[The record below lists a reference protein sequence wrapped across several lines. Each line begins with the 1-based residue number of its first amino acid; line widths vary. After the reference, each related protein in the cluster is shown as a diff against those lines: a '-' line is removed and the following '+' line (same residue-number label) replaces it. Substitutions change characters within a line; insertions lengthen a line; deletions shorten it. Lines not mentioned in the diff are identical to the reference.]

1 MKTNDNEELKLT
13 FDLMVKLC
21 GGRDEAGM
29 PCSSAILAIDDIKGK
44 DVISNISSVH
54 LENASIQL
62 FYSGGCIVAEAIFP
76 KTARI
81 VSRMILNVCN
91 NWINESCKVENRV
104 LSLTIVPYKLL
115 GNIMIVLNEMVY
127 FRQCET
133 EDIDYNEILR
143 QVNKELEDEEI
154 TLDEELNQLT
164 KEKEEYEQNN
174 NIYSNLVNKSINGNI
189 VDSSKTSKNS
199 MIRHSD

>member
-1 MKTNDNEELKLT
+1 
-13 FDLMVKLC
+13 
-21 GGRDEAGM
+21 
-29 PCSSAILAIDDIKGK
+29 
-44 DVISNISSVH
+44 
-54 LENASIQL
+54 
-62 FYSGGCIVAEAIFP
+62 
-76 KTARI
+76 
-81 VSRMILNVCN
+81 
-91 NWINESCKVENRV
+91 
-104 LSLTIVPYKLL
+104 
-115 GNIMIVLNEMVY
+115 MIVLNEMVY
-127 FRQCET
+127 FRQCETEDGIIFVFAFSNNATQVFET